1 MIIEEDDASIIMRY
15 ESEALLEGSTM
26 DRVFFCANLHI
37 SLYNDTGQG
46 WLVGLILKNCPIIS
60 FVLPGLAVLL
70 ELPGLIPLRI
80 LI

>member
-26 DRVFFCANLHI
+26 DRVFFGANLHI

-46 WLVGLILKNCPIIS
+46 WLVGIILKNCLIICIICVAWFGS
-60 FVLPGLAVLL
+60 TV
-70 ELPGLIPLRI
+70 
-80 LI
+80 